1 MKRIKAEEEKLRADL
16 EKAKEENVERKR
28 RVRCNTKQ
36 CWITLLTCMYILAI
50 VQILQLTPIP
60 LPTTFSFLK

>member
-16 EKAKEENVERKR
+16 EKAKEEDMERKR

-36 CWITLLTCMYILAI
+36 CWITLLTIRFHC
-50 VQILQLTPIP
+50 
-60 LPTTFSFLK
+60 

>member
-16 EKAKEENVERKR
+16 EKAKEENMERKR

-36 CWITLLTCMYILAI
+36 CWIILLTIRLGKFHC
-50 VQILQLTPIP
+50 
-60 LPTTFSFLK
+60 